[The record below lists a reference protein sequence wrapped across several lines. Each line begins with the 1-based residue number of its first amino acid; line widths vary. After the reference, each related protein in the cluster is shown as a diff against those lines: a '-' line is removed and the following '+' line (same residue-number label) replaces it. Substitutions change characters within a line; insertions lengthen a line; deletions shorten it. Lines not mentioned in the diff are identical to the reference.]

1 MLYLIYKLTAGYA
14 ENIYVLTITYGVI
27 IGAGVGSVYGPPM
40 TVVAKWFPEKKVSLQ
55 VLC

>member
-1 MLYLIYKLTAGYA
+1 MYLIYKLTAGYA